1 MSKRF
6 TFKSVLTLVVILLS
20 ALVLVACGDN
30 DKEAVDTAVTGLT
43 LPFQGSDSATN
54 VTQNLTLPPTSGD
67 VTITWASSHP
77 TVITTAGVVNRPAFG
92 QADVTVTLTAT
103 LTKGDATGEKQFT
116 LVVKAMTQT
125 DQQAVDA
132 AVASLDIT
140 LQTGNT
146 ATTVTGN
153 ITLPTTVGTTTVA
166 WSSSNTAVVSNA
178 GVVTRPAAGLNN
190 AVVTLTATVTKGAA
204 TGTKTFTV
212 TVLAHPVIV
221 TDQDA
226 VNEALNVL
234 NIGLASGNT
243 LANITANVTLPA
255 TQNTLTVIWTSSNT
269 AVVSN
274 AGVVTRPGKGMAAV
288 TVTLTAE
295 ISKGIAF
302 GSKTFTLTV
311 QPEPYTAEDVLDAIA
326 ITGDTLTYN
335 ADTDRYTTTTN
346 IVLPTNLLGI
356 PIVWSSPNPAVIT
369 AEGVVTR
376 PAYGQ
381 NDSTVILTATILE
394 EDFTFIV
401 TVPAITVK
409 PVSLILS
416 EAYDSLLLAG
426 IANGVA
432 SDLTLPTTVGTEGV
446 TVTWASSNTA
456 VITNLG
462 VVTRQPEHTS
472 VILTATLHLSGQQL
486 TKEFE
491 VVVLRFADF
500 HEVANLQEAIEW
512 FQTGVSPDP
521 EVPINYYV
529 KIPGVTIFGRTSEGF
544 MFGDATGMSFAYTAS
559 APNPNW
565 IVGNV
570 YDFYGLADFFNGN
583 IQFNGVKSV
592 SQPIQMLPSNAE
604 VTVLTPT
611 VVTDIEAFIASLPTA
626 YPDKST
632 PLVHQYIQLTAKVR
646 YQSSDNYH
654 TMFVN
659 PSYDGP
665 DINTA
670 AQSPF
675 TTNALIVYYRSNK
688 ADLVPFDGIT
698 VTVNVFLYSL
708 RNDRNLYTVIFTG
721 TADDIQF
728 ALSDA
733 ATVDLAGESV
743 TAPIPTEILED
754 TMLNLPTAAF
764 GTTISWASSNTS
776 VIDPESGEVV
786 VPATGQVT
794 VTLTATITKGDVTK
808 DFVVTIKVG
817 ELEILTVAEV
827 LALSSGTV
835 RMHVTVTGMTTYRT
849 FAIQDETGAMAV
861 FYQNATADQINTW
874 LGYVG
879 KEIEIIG
886 VRGAFGGLQQIVLPF
901 TVTVLGDGTVPAP
914 VNIDEVALTVE
925 GLTPY
930 RSMFVTRTGL
940 EVIGKPSQSFGNVL
954 LNLQDPDTLETIN
967 IFWDSRVAVVDGN
980 IATFEIGDTVNLIGV
995 PLGWSSNL
1003 PRFEYTKSS
1012 QIVKVEYVPTTDQ
1025 EKADA
1030 AADALIALPANV
1042 TSNVTLT
1049 LESTGLYGTTV
1060 TWSSSNTDVI
1070 TDAGVVTVPFDAVS
1084 VTMTATV
1091 TLNDATATK
1100 EFVIN
1105 VSENV
1110 LTVAA
1115 ARALA
1120 AGQVVII
1127 EGLVTSIAVA
1137 TDGRV
1142 VAFLEDD
1149 TAGIYLYKV
1158 AAADASK
1165 VVVGNIIRVYGTTAV
1180 YENLIQITT
1189 FTNIVVVSTEN
1200 PVVPTVVT
1208 DPALI
1213 ATMQGELV
1221 QVSGYLRQLYT
1232 TGSDYFLVTDQG
1244 QFRLRLA
1251 SSSDLAATPRT
1262 AITTKI
1268 YNVPMG
1274 TFVTVV
1280 AGVGQFG
1287 STMQIML
1294 LNADD
1299 ITIGTLGTDAQL
1311 LAAAVGNLVL
1321 PAESNE
1327 LIANLTLPTTGLFGT
1342 TVVWGSSNEA
1352 VISTTGVVTRPAAE
1366 TSNAEVTLTYTV
1378 TLNAEVFEGT
1388 LDFIVLAEEGEVLPP
1403 EEQTVTAA
1411 YPGGTTTNMTAG
1423 NNAASIGLDP
1433 LLFNV
1438 VSTERV
1444 INPLHVGLNTA
1455 GQIRLYGDANTEGN
1469 ILTISIASGYTI
1481 TGVKFVFGATV
1492 GNALIM
1498 TGAVQAFSGALTAN
1512 GTQEFT
1518 DLSVSQFSIK
1528 NINSGTGQI
1537 YILSI
1542 EITYIQN

>member
-728 ALSDA
+728 ALTD
-733 ATVDLAGESV
+733 E
-743 TAPIPTEILED
+743 EILDVAEGQISQEIPATIIED
-754 TMLNLPTAAF
+754 TTLNLITSAY
-764 GTTISWASSNTS
+764 GTTITWASSN
-776 VIDPESGEVV
+776 EAVV
-786 VPATGQVT
+786 NSTTGAVDVPASGQVS
-794 VTLTATITKGDVTK
+794 VTLTATITKGTATK
-808 DFVVTIKVG
+808 DVVFNITIG
-817 ELEILTVAEV
+817 ELEPITIE
-827 LALSSGTV
+827 
-835 RMHVTVTGMTTYRT
+835 
-849 FAIQDETGAMAV
+849 AV
-861 FYQNATADQINTW
+861 
-874 LGYVG
+874 
-879 KEIEIIG
+879 
-886 VRGAFGGLQQIVLPF
+886 
-901 TVTVLGDGTVPAP
+901 
-914 VNIDEVALTVE
+914 
-925 GLTPY
+925 
-930 RSMFVTRTGL
+930 
-940 EVIGKPSQSFGNVL
+940 
-954 LNLQDPDTLETIN
+954 
-967 IFWDSRVAVVDGN
+967 
-980 IATFEIGDTVNLIGV
+980 
-995 PLGWSSNL
+995 
-1003 PRFEYTKSS
+1003 
-1012 QIVKVEYVPTTDQ
+1012 
-1025 EKADA
+1025 
-1030 AADALIALPANV
+1030 
-1042 TSNVTLT
+1042 
-1049 LESTGLYGTTV
+1049 
-1060 TWSSSNTDVI
+1060 
-1070 TDAGVVTVPFDAVS
+1070 
-1084 VTMTATV
+1084 
-1091 TLNDATATK
+1091 
-1100 EFVIN
+1100 
-1105 VSENV
+1105 
-1110 LTVAA
+1110 
-1115 ARALA
+1115 RALA
-1120 AGQVVII
+1120 LGQLVAI
-1127 EGLVTSIAVA
+1127 EGLITSVAIDANGAAVA
-1137 TDGRV
+1137 FIQDG
-1142 VAFLEDD
+1142 

-1158 AAADASK
+1158 PAADASK
-1165 VVVGNIIRVYGTTAV
+1165 IVVGNMVRVFGTTAV
-1180 YENLIQITT
+1180 FNQLKQISTIT
-1189 FTNIVVVSTEN
+1189 KVVVLSTGN
-1200 PVVPTVVT
+1200 TVTPTVVT
-1208 DPALI
+1208 DPTLI
-1213 ATMQGELV
+1213 PTLPSQLV
-1221 QVSGYLRQLYT
+1221 QVSGYLRQAYAS
-1232 TGSDYFLVTDQG
+1232 GSDFFLITDQG
-1244 QFRLRLA
+1244 TFQLRLV
-1251 SSSDLAATPRT
+1251 SSSDLAST
-1262 AITTKI
+1262 ARGLITTKM
-1268 YNVPMG
+1268 YAAAAG
-1274 TFVTVV
+1274 SYVTVV
-1280 AGVGQFG
+1280 AGVGQFNT
-1287 STMQIML
+1287 TMQLML
-1294 LNADD
+1294 FNADD
-1299 ITIGTLGTDAQL
+1299 ITIGAVGTDAQI
-1311 LAAAVGNLVL
+1311 LAAVVKNTNL
-1321 PAESNE
+1321 PAASNE
-1327 LIANLTLPTTGLFGT
+1327 VTSNITLPTTSYLGT
-1342 TVVWGSSNEA
+1342 TIAWSSSNTD
-1352 VISTTGVVTRPAAE
+1352 VISNTGVVTRPAAG
-1366 TSNAEVTLTYTV
+1366 TSDVEVTLTYTF
-1378 TLNAEVFEGT
+1378 TKGTEVFEGT
-1388 LDFIVLAEEGEVLPP
+1388 INYTVLAEVENVSEPQLLY
-1403 EEQTVTAA
+1403 T
-1411 YPGGTTTNMTAG
+1411 YDFGTTNQTGYTAG
-1423 NNAASIGLDP
+1423 DLTFTNADTSVA
-1433 LLFNV
+1433 
-1438 VSTERV
+1438 
-1444 INPLHVGLNTA
+1444 
-1455 GQIRLYGDANTEGN
+1455 
-1469 ILTISIASGYTI
+1469 TISKLRAQINTHSVDNGTP
-1481 TGVKFVFGATV
+1481 
-1492 GNALIM
+1492 ALVLAPI
-1498 TGAVQAFSGALTAN
+1498 SGALHAYA
-1512 GTQEFT
+1512 EFN
-1518 DLSVSQFSIK
+1518 LSGITGIKQIQFSLATW
-1528 NINSGTGQI
+1528 SGTSLTNIQGLTGATFQLEF
-1537 YILSI
+1537 YNTETSTWVALQTTTELTNILNQANAT
-1542 EITYIQN
+1542 TYTTVTYTVTQAGLYRISYVLASASSTTNTAYAVCVDNFKIFN

>member
-1 MSKRF
+1 MEESQMSKRF

-54 VTQNLTLPPTSGD
+54 VTQNLTLPTTSGD

-728 ALSDA
+728 ALTD
-733 ATVDLAGESV
+733 E
-743 TAPIPTEILED
+743 EILDVAEGQISQEIPATIIED
-754 TMLNLPTAAF
+754 TTLNLITSAY
-764 GTTISWASSNTS
+764 GTTITWASSN
-776 VIDPESGEVV
+776 EAVV
-786 VPATGQVT
+786 NSTTGAVDVPASGQVS
-794 VTLTATITKGDVTK
+794 VTLTATITKGTATK
-808 DFVVTIKVG
+808 DVVFNITIG
-817 ELEILTVAEV
+817 ELEPITIE
-827 LALSSGTV
+827 
-835 RMHVTVTGMTTYRT
+835 
-849 FAIQDETGAMAV
+849 AV
-861 FYQNATADQINTW
+861 
-874 LGYVG
+874 
-879 KEIEIIG
+879 
-886 VRGAFGGLQQIVLPF
+886 
-901 TVTVLGDGTVPAP
+901 
-914 VNIDEVALTVE
+914 
-925 GLTPY
+925 
-930 RSMFVTRTGL
+930 
-940 EVIGKPSQSFGNVL
+940 
-954 LNLQDPDTLETIN
+954 
-967 IFWDSRVAVVDGN
+967 
-980 IATFEIGDTVNLIGV
+980 
-995 PLGWSSNL
+995 
-1003 PRFEYTKSS
+1003 
-1012 QIVKVEYVPTTDQ
+1012 
-1025 EKADA
+1025 
-1030 AADALIALPANV
+1030 
-1042 TSNVTLT
+1042 
-1049 LESTGLYGTTV
+1049 
-1060 TWSSSNTDVI
+1060 
-1070 TDAGVVTVPFDAVS
+1070 
-1084 VTMTATV
+1084 
-1091 TLNDATATK
+1091 
-1100 EFVIN
+1100 
-1105 VSENV
+1105 
-1110 LTVAA
+1110 
-1115 ARALA
+1115 RALA
-1120 AGQVVII
+1120 LGQLVAI
-1127 EGLVTSIAVA
+1127 EGLITSVAIDANGAAVA
-1137 TDGRV
+1137 FIQDG
-1142 VAFLEDD
+1142 

-1158 AAADASK
+1158 PAADASK
-1165 VVVGNIIRVYGTTAV
+1165 IVVGNMVRVFGTTAV
-1180 YENLIQITT
+1180 FNQLKQISTIT
-1189 FTNIVVVSTEN
+1189 KVVVLSTGN
-1200 PVVPTVVT
+1200 TVTPTVVT
-1208 DPALI
+1208 DPTLI
-1213 ATMQGELV
+1213 PTLPSQLV
-1221 QVSGYLRQLYT
+1221 QVSGYLRQAYAS
-1232 TGSDYFLVTDQG
+1232 GSDFFLITDQG
-1244 QFRLRLA
+1244 TFQLRLV
-1251 SSSDLAATPRT
+1251 SSSDLAST
-1262 AITTKI
+1262 ARGLITTKM
-1268 YNVPMG
+1268 YAAAAG
-1274 TFVTVV
+1274 SYVTVV
-1280 AGVGQFG
+1280 AGVGQFNT
-1287 STMQIML
+1287 TMQLML
-1294 LNADD
+1294 FNADD
-1299 ITIGTLGTDAQL
+1299 ITIGAVGTDAQI
-1311 LAAAVGNLVL
+1311 LAAVVKNTNL
-1321 PAESNE
+1321 PAASNE
-1327 LIANLTLPTTGLFGT
+1327 VTSNITLPTTSYLGT
-1342 TVVWGSSNEA
+1342 TIAWSSSNTD
-1352 VISTTGVVTRPAAE
+1352 VISNTGVVTRPAAG
-1366 TSNAEVTLTYTV
+1366 TSDVEVTLTYTF
-1378 TLNAEVFEGT
+1378 TKGTEVFEGT
-1388 LDFIVLAEEGEVLPP
+1388 INYTVLAEVENVSEPQLLY
-1403 EEQTVTAA
+1403 T
-1411 YPGGTTTNMTAG
+1411 YDFGTTNQTGYTAG
-1423 NNAASIGLDP
+1423 DLTFTNADTSVA
-1433 LLFNV
+1433 
-1438 VSTERV
+1438 
-1444 INPLHVGLNTA
+1444 
-1455 GQIRLYGDANTEGN
+1455 
-1469 ILTISIASGYTI
+1469 TISKLRAQINTHSVDNGTP
-1481 TGVKFVFGATV
+1481 
-1492 GNALIM
+1492 ALVLAPI
-1498 TGAVQAFSGALTAN
+1498 SGALHAYA
-1512 GTQEFT
+1512 EFN
-1518 DLSVSQFSIK
+1518 LSGITGIKQIQFSLATW
-1528 NINSGTGQI
+1528 SGTSLTNIQGLTGATFQLEF
-1537 YILSI
+1537 YNTETSTWVALQTTTELTNILNQANAT
-1542 EITYIQN
+1542 TYTTVTYTVTQAGLYRISYVLASASSTTNTAYAVCVDNFKIFN